1 MIEKTTKTETV
12 TTYRVNSAQV
22 LSALALAGVIP
33 APEEGAEVAVEAIT
47 PYGVGGRPGEA
58 FDIDENA
65 HNWSGGLR
73 ITIKAV
79 AQSTETGEPEVP
91 KVEEPKTE
99 VGGVELVWEGE
110 DDDVFVGF
118 GDLRVAYLRKAEGS
132 TAPLRFVSMPE
143 PKVRT
148 RNPSPYR
155 PKT

>member
-22 LSALALAGVIP
+22 LSALVLAGVIP
-33 APEEGAEVAVEAIT
+33 ALEEGAEVAVEAIT
-47 PYGVGGRPGEA
+47 PYGVGDRSGDA

-73 ITIKAV
+73 ITVKVV
-79 AQSTETGEPEVP
+79 AQSTETGEPKAP
-91 KVEEPKTE
+91 KVEG
-99 VGGVELVWEGE
+99 VVELLESLFDNEHFRDTEEG
-110 DDDVFVGF
+110 DDVLDEIRLMKGVGF
-118 GDLRVAYLRKAEGS
+118 KDTVTRP
-132 TAPLRFVSMPE
+132 TPE

>member
-22 LSALALAGVIP
+22 LDALVLAGIIP
-33 APEEGAEVAVEAIT
+33 IVESGAEVAVEAIT
-47 PYGVGGRPGEA
+47 PYGVGDRSGDA

-73 ITIKAV
+73 ITVKVV

-91 KVEEPKTE
+91 KAEGAVVLLEDLFDNEHFRDTEE
-99 VGGVELVWEGE
+99 G
-110 DDDVFVGF
+110 DDVL
-118 GDLRVAYLRKAEGS
+118 DEI
-132 TAPLRFVSMPE
+132 RFMKGVSFKDTVTRPASE

-148 RNPSPYR
+148 RNPSPHR